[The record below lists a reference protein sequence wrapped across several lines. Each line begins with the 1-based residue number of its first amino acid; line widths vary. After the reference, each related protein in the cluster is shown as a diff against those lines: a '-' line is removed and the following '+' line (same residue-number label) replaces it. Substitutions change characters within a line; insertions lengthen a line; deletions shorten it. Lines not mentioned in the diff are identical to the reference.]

1 MPHAPCPLEH
11 RCHTSPSQAPRQ
23 ARAQAVVV
31 LLPMPT
37 GGPVYAP
44 GCGVGR
50 GPRPACGAVVVAPGS
65 GSSVAGGVRW
75 PALAPTRLPG
85 SSMASPAPGT
95 RARRGR
101 GHRVLRQSMPAS
113 PVRCRG
119 MLRGPVAAVG
129 AAGSAVPQQ
138 RQACS
143 KGASRGRAVVP
154 GTVGRAPSTP
164 VPGAASAAITH
175 GPLDVAAS
183 GGPGGAHVGGGG
195 RSPGSPGTR
204 VGSQQPNK
212 GLQATAN
219 SLRSCVAPATRRA

>member
-31 LLPMPT
+31 LSPMPT
-37 GGPVYAP
+37 DGPVHAG
-44 GCGVGR
+44 GCGVGTILRAGPSCSPRLRQQR
-50 GPRPACGAVVVAPGS
+50 GGCRALARAGANAPAGKQHGVPSTGSTGAAWS
-65 GSSVAGGVRW
+65 GGTVSCTRACRRLLSGVGACCWVRW
-75 PALAPTRLPG
+75 RRSAQQAALCP
-85 SSMASPAPGT
+85 SSARHASGGHRAAGRSC
-95 RARRGR
+95 RARW
-101 GHRVLRQSMPAS
+101 
-113 PVRCRG
+113 
-119 MLRGPVAAVG
+119 
-129 AAGSAVPQQ
+129 GSHP
-138 RQACS
+138 
-143 KGASRGRAVVP
+143 P
-154 GTVGRAPSTP
+154 PP

-175 GPLDVAAS
+175 GPPDGAAS
-183 GGPGGAHVGGGG
+183 GGPGGACVGGGG